1 MEDSFLIELKDIS
14 FSYPNSGRV
23 LSSLDFSLKKG
34 ERLAIIGGNGAGK
47 TTLFHIMLGLLRPQT
62 GTIRIFGKTVL
73 KEADFFE
80 PRLKIGLLFQDPD
93 DQLFSP
99 SVLEDVAFGPLNQ
112 GLSHK
117 EARDIARKTL
127 SELGIL
133 HLERRVPYELSGGE
147 KRLVALAT
155 VLSMRPRVL
164 LLDEPTV
171 GLEKRALERLLRI
184 LKNYPLEAL
193 LVITHLPHLLS
204 EILNGCLFLEDGRL
218 HPVSLSKVQ
227 DVPFALPY

>member
-1 MEDSFLIELKDIS
+1 MEPSFLIELKDIS
-14 FSYPNSGRV
+14 FSYPNSGKV
-23 LSSLDFSLKKG
+23 LSSLDLSLKKG

-47 TTLFHIMLGLLRPQT
+47 TTLFHVILGLLRPQA
-62 GTIRIFGKTVL
+62 GTIKIFGKEC
-73 KEADFFE
+73 KREPDFFE

-112 GLSHK
+112 GLSHE

-127 SELGIL
+127 SDLGIL
-133 HLERRVPYELSGGE
+133 HLENRVPYELSGGE
-147 KRLVALAT
+147 KRLVALAA

-171 GLEKRALERLLRI
+171 GLEKRALGRLLGI
-184 LKNYPLEAL
+184 LDDHPLEAL

-204 EILNGCLFLEDGRL
+204 GAINGCLLLEKGRL

-227 DVPFALPY
+227 GGPFALPC